1 MPEIDDVV
9 TLVYEDGEEETF
21 AVEDVMELDGNT
33 YVVLVPADADSE
45 ARDDEEVEACIFRVE
60 TDEDGEEVLV
70 DLDDDEYEKVTG
82 AICADLEEVC
92 EEGEDEDEDEEE
104 DEEDL
109 ALDEDEDED
118 EDDVFGSDDD
128 EDEDEDE
135 DRD

>member
-21 AVEDVMELDGNT
+21 AVEDVMEFEGNT

-45 ARDDEEVEACIFRVE
+45 AREDEEVEACIFRVE

-82 AICADLEEVC
+82 ALCADLEEAC
-92 EEGEDEDEDEEE
+92 DEGEDEDEFEEE
-104 DEEDL
+104 DEDDSD
-109 ALDEDEDED
+109 LDEDEDD
-118 EDDVFGSDDD
+118 ALDSEDD
-128 EDEDEDE
+128 ENEDE

>member
-21 AVEDVMELDGNT
+21 SVEDVMELDGNT
-33 YVVLVPADADSE
+33 YVILVPEDADSE
-45 ARDDEEVEACIFRVE
+45 AEDDEEVEACIFRVE

-92 EEGEDEDEDEEE
+92 DEDEDEDEE
-104 DEEDL
+104 DL
-109 ALDEDEDED
+109 DLDEDEDD
-118 EDDVFGSDDD
+118 LFDSEDDGD
-128 EDEDEDE
+128 EDEDKD
-135 DRD
+135 

>member
-21 AVEDVMELDGNT
+21 SVEDVMELDGNT
-33 YVVLVPADADSE
+33 YVILVPEDADSE
-45 ARDDEEVEACIFRVE
+45 AEDDEEVEACIFRVE

-92 EEGEDEDEDEEE
+92 
-104 DEEDL
+104 
-109 ALDEDEDED
+109 DEDEDED
-118 EDDVFGSDDD
+118 EDEEDLDLD
-128 EDEDEDE
+128 EDEDDLFDSEDDGDEDE
-135 DRD
+135 DKD